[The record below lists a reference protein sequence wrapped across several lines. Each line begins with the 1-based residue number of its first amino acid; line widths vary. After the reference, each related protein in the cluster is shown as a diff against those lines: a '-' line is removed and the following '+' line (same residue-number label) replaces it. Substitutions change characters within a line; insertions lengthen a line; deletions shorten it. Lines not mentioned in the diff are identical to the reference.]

1 MLQPTTP
8 EQRAGIYVDV
18 QEMLIPG
25 FLSATVRINDVVI
38 ALRSPSA
45 ADFYL
50 LNNRLGND
58 PMATEQQYKSWTI
71 ATCTW
76 MIDGQVII
84 GHQGASKHVYN
95 MIFELPRYALSV
107 LFYQVFGLLSRAR
120 RTIEYIEA
128 YSYEMSS
135 RALWRQ
141 IGTSFEEVSGIPGIE
156 TTGRNVVQ
164 QIWSAQNEAEDER
177 IQQLNDW
184 ERAKMI
190 AAPHAYKAIKR
201 MNQTE
206 EVRQMEEEQRRQEV
220 MDRAYYRFKG
230 YKMSEKEPIAGN
242 GLRFRSK
249 SRDELAEE
257 YKAWVRGE
265 QDFHDQVVTDYKRKI
280 REGMRNEI
288 EAIQR
293 QQEEFDREVSQLQLP
308 ASAPQVV
315 GYSASQ
321 VREILT
327 QRGGGRLAQQRQV
340 LPDGKRFR
348 NYNRF
353 IKPDEKPSN
362 FTAGEVFRSEGNTQD
377 LNRRIAQRRPQLNDH
392 GNPHEQPQPPPGRKV
407 T

>member
-8 EQRAGIYVDV
+8 EQRTGIYGDV
-18 QEMLIPG
+18 QEMLVPG

-58 PMATEQQYKSWTI
+58 PLATEQQYKAWTV

-76 MIDGQVII
+76 MVDGQVII
-84 GHQGASKHVYN
+84 GHQGAARKVYN
-95 MIFELPRYALSV
+95 MIFELPKHAMSV
-107 LFYQVFGLLSRAR
+107 LFYQVFGLLTRAR
-120 RTIEYIEA
+120 RSIDYIEA

-141 IGTSFEEVSGIPGIE
+141 IGSNFESVSGIPGIE

-164 QIWSAQNEAEDER
+164 QIWAAQNEAEDER
-177 IQQLNDW
+177 IEQLNAW

-201 MNQTE
+201 MNQSE
-206 EVRQMEEEQRRQEV
+206 EVRRDEEEQRRQEV
-220 MDRAYYRFKG
+220 MDRAYYRAKG
-230 YKMSEKEPIAGN
+230 YAIRDDEPIAAN

-265 QDFHDQVVTDYKRKI
+265 QDFHDQVVADYKRKI
-280 REGMRNEI
+280 REGMMREI
-288 EAIQR
+288 EAIHE
-293 QQEEFDREVSQLQLP
+293 QQEEFDRQVGQLQLP

-315 GYSASQ
+315 GYSAAQ
-321 VREILT
+321 VREILS

-348 NYNRF
+348 NFNRF

-362 FTAGEVFRSEGNTQD
+362 FTANEVFRSEGNTQD
-377 LNRRIAQRRPQLNDH
+377 LNRRIAQRRPQLKDH
-392 GNPHEQPQPPPGRKV
+392 GNSHEQPQPPPGRKV